1 MSFFRPS
8 GVARFTAP
16 IEPSAERRTAA
27 RIADIDDQLAAIA
40 AVPPQARTPELW
52 WRLDRLLDLRNAI
65 AGQCATVRPSV
76 PVIPGRPT

>member
-8 GVARFTAP
+8 GIARFTAP

-40 AVPPQARTPELW
+40 AVAPPPRPGSVQAELN
-52 WRLDRLLDLRNAI
+52 RLLDERFAVSPVDL
-65 AGQCATVRPSV
+65 RPSV
-76 PVIPGRPT
+76 PVIPGGAP